1 MRYFF
6 AEISILDINS
16 EQRRY
21 LRAQAHHLNP
31 VVMIG
36 DAGLSEGVVNEIE
49 RSLASHELLKIKVQ
63 SGDKAARESLLADI
77 CARLDAA
84 PVQHIGKTLVIYKP
98 AEKPKLVLP

>member
-1 MRYFF
+1 M
-6 AEISILDINS
+6 EITS

-36 DAGLSEGVVNEIE
+36 DAGLSENVVKEIE
-49 RSLASHELLKIKVQ
+49 RGLASHELIKIKVQ
-63 SGDKAARESLLADI
+63 GGDKETRDAMLAEI
-77 CARLDAA
+77 CAQLDAA
-84 PVQHIGKTLVIYKP
+84 PVQHIGKTLVVYKP